1 VYRWIVARA
10 ARSAILAGVSGK
22 PELAT
27 RMMADDVI
35 FEFPGS
41 SSFGASLR
49 GREAVLAWLRRFAA
63 LKPDYVIRDVLVTGP
78 PWNTRLAVRLSDR
91 IGENYAN
98 EGMQYLRMRWG
109 KVISDEVFIDT
120 EKVADLDRSLPEIAA
135 GISADG

>member
-1 VYRWIVARA
+1 
-10 ARSAILAGVSGK
+10 
-22 PELAT
+22 
-27 RMMADDVI
+27 
-35 FEFPGS
+35 
-41 SSFGASLR
+41 
-49 GREAVLAWLRRFAA
+49 VLAWLRRFAA

-120 EKVADLDRSLPEIAA
+120 EKVADLDRSLPQIAA

>member
-1 VYRWIVARA
+1 MYRWIVARA
-10 ARSAILAGVSGK
+10 ARSAILAGVRGK

-27 RMMADDVI
+27 RMMADDVL

-41 SSFGASLR
+41 SSFGGSLR
-49 GREAVLAWLRRFAA
+49 GREAVLAWMRRFAA

-91 IGENYAN
+91 IGETYAN

-120 EKVADLDRSLPEIAA
+120 EKVADLDRSLAEIAA
-135 GISADG
+135 GIQVDG